1 MPEVADDHGE
11 EQPVSREVFSLPVI
25 LGAGGIVCVV
35 LAQLFPGALLL
46 AALTLFVITTVRIFV
61 PK

>member
-1 MPEVADDHGE
+1 M
-11 EQPVSREVFSLPVI
+11 SREAFSLLII
-25 LGAGGIVCVV
+25 LVAAGIVCVV

-46 AALTLFVITTVRIFV
+46 AALTQFVITTVRIVV